1 MVMEDQAAVTRARQ
15 PAVGRAIDRAVGSRV
30 HEPILLNIRRRK
42 LTLERSVDRD
52 ELVAFACS
60 LVPRLRERTVNGSSL
75 GTDALYEIPLMRPK
89 GGTRKGETDAPD

>member
-52 ELVAFACS
+52 
-60 LVPRLRERTVNGSSL
+60 
-75 GTDALYEIPLMRPK
+75 
-89 GGTRKGETDAPD
+89 